1 MTASQNFSTFFQEY
15 KTAFIFNDDNFIR
28 PTYSN
33 AIPIYSNVIS
43 VPKDCQ

>member
-1 MTASQNFSTFFQEY
+1 MTASQDFSTFYLQY
-15 KTAFIFNDDNFIR
+15 KTAFIFNIDHFIR

-33 AIPIYSNVIS
+33 AIPIYSDVIF